1 MSSSLV
7 DEAGKAALTT
17 AIKAVEGRSSAEVV
31 VTVRA
36 RSGFYLHADLIVSG
50 VVAVLALAFL
60 LFSHFEFGIH
70 WFVIDPLVAGA
81 AAGWLSSRSPR
92 LRRALTPNKLRHRW
106 VESAAHAA
114 FFERGV
120 HLTADRTG
128 ILVYVSLLEET
139 AAVIG
144 DRGIVTVVPH
154 DRWHSAIA
162 KIAERVTVGADAA
175 AIAAEISALGDILEP
190 YLPVAD
196 DDINELPD
204 EVYL

>member
-1 MSSSLV
+1 MSSTLV
-7 DEAGKAALTT
+7 DEAGKNALTA
-17 AIKAVEGRSSAEVV
+17 AIKAVEARSSAEVV

-36 RSGFYLHADLIVSG
+36 SSGFYLHADLIVAG
-50 VVAVLALAFL
+50 AAAVLSLAFL
-60 LFSHFEFGIH
+60 LFSRFEFGIQ
-70 WFVIDPLVAGA
+70 WFVIDPLVVGA
-81 AAGWLSSRSPR
+81 AVGWLSSRSPK
-92 LRRALTPNKLRHRW
+92 LRRLLTPAKLRRRW
-106 VESAAHAA
+106 VESSAHAT
-114 FFERGV
+114 FFERGI

-154 DRWHSAIA
+154 DRWHAAIDRVA
-162 KIAERVTVGADAA
+162 DRVTTGADAA
-175 AIAAEISALGDILEP
+175 AIAAEITALGDILEP
-190 YLPVAD
+190 YLPVSD